1 MPGEEPEIMETYQ
14 HEDGHDTIGG
24 SEGHSPE
31 SAAGSAAKG
40 AYATSGGETGYSAAA
55 AAAGSAASS
64 SDVPPTDD
72 SGGHIPDPP
81 HTGSGPWPDPPPQP

>member
-14 HEDGHDTIGG
+14 HEDGHDIGG
-24 SEGHSPE
+24 SERRSPE
-31 SAAGSAAKG
+31 SAGSAAKG
-40 AYATSGGETGYSAAA
+40 AYATTGGETGYSVAGAAG
-55 AAAGSAASS
+55 GSAASS
-64 SDVPPTDD
+64 SDGPPTDD